1 MHLRAG
7 HVDPVL
13 QLLHH
18 LLPDGYR
25 FGLQAR
31 TAVLRLVRIP
41 RDHCRRGSDASEQ
54 RAGEAASVDRVAG
67 EESASAASTLLH
79 DGLGL
84 IPDKVYRVDHI
95 QSGFATVPVAA
106 CQREREEEREVESY
120 LK

>member
-54 RAGEAASVDRVAG
+54 RAGGGSKRRQG
-67 EESASAASTLLH
+67 RR
-79 DGLGL
+79 GG
-84 IPDKVYRVDHI
+84 K
-95 QSGFATVPVAA
+95 
-106 CQREREEEREVESY
+106 RERGKYPAS
-120 LK
+120 